1 MERAF
6 GLEIPT
12 TLEEFCDPRRVAL
25 LVYDMQ
31 AGIVPQIPD
40 GTEITARVARVL
52 GAAREGG
59 YRIFFTRHMGLP
71 HAVAGVT
78 QLRAAMAWQRVDR
91 VANTTVHFL
100 RDSAEF
106 QLVPE
111 LAPRAEEVVFDKI
124 AMSAFVG
131 TPLDVALRD
140 CGLMAFVIVGIALE
154 VGIEPTIRHATDL
167 GYVPIAVMD
176 ACGWRD
182 SDAARR
188 AREQL
193 AFAGG
198 SFQTTT
204 DVILPLLRRKSSAG

>member
-12 TLEEFCDPRRVAL
+12 TLEEFCDPRRTAL

-31 AGIVPQIPD
+31 AGIVPQLPN
-40 GTEITARVARVL
+40 GAEITARVARVL
-52 GAAREGG
+52 AAAREGG
-59 YRIFFTRHMGLP
+59 YRVFFTRHMGLP

-78 QLRAAMAWQRVDR
+78 QLRTAMAWQHVDH
-91 VANTTVHFL
+91 VAKTKAHFL

-111 LAPRAEEVVFDKI
+111 LAPSPDEAVFDKL

-140 CGLMAFVIVGIALE
+140 CGILAFVIVGIALE

-182 SDAARR
+182 PDAARR

-204 DVILPLLRRKSSAG
+204 DVIVPLLRKSASIG